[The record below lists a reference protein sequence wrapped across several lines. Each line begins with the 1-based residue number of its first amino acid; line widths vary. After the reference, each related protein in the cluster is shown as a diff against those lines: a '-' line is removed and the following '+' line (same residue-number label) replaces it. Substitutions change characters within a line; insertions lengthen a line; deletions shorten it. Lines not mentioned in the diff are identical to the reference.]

1 MLNRCGSVNDKIGVL
16 LAQNL
21 PKLRA
26 LHLAFTQVTG
36 VTVKELVCTLLRI
49 SDPEFGC
56 ALSRADLFWVCYRCL
71 PAYYHQ
77 KLPGDSEKANADSES
92 LTQITKHFSDPKVTD
107 VEAKGAVTV
116 PKGNL
121 KFLCVD
127 DCNSMGIDAVEWA
140 RSKGLIVAF
149 SFPDLKTGRKIR

>member
-21 PKLRA
+21 PELRA
-26 LHLAFTQVTG
+26 LHLAFCQVTG

-49 SDPEFGC
+49 SDPEFGR

-77 KLPGDSEKANADSES
+77 KLPGDSEKLMLTPNYSHRS
-92 LTQITKHFSDPKVTD
+92 LSISRIPKSLMWKRK
-107 VEAKGAVTV
+107 ERLPLLRAV
-116 PKGNL
+116 
-121 KFLCVD
+121 
-127 DCNSMGIDAVEWA
+127 
-140 RSKGLIVAF
+140 
-149 SFPDLKTGRKIR
+149 